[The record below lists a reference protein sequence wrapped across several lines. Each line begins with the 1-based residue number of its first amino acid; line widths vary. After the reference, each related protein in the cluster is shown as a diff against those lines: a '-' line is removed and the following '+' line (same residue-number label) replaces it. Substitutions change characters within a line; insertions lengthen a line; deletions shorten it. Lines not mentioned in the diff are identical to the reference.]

1 MSSFPL
7 RIHSPVIFI
16 VNLLALY
23 PDWRFIPLR
32 PSFKFRL
39 LLALCCGTL
48 LCSSAALAAS
58 APGLPSLPDAPAS
71 HLDQHS
77 AVTIR
82 NAPVQVLHQQAAIWT
97 SPARMTRRDL
107 LWLGPLAVATGV
119 GIATDHHTMS
129 SVVSRDPTFNQDNV
143 NVSNALIGGMIAA
156 PVAFYGWGH
165 FEGDTHARETGILG
179 AEALVDGVVV
189 EQGMKLVFWR
199 ERPALHN
206 ARGHFFEG
214 DAGVDGSFPS
224 SHAVLAWSSA
234 AVIAG
239 EYHNPWAQVGVYSAA
254 SAISLTRVL
263 GQQHFPT
270 DVLVGSSVG
279 WLIGHY
285 VYKHFH
291 RYNSPRL
298 R

>member
-1 MSSFPL
+1 MKTYPPRSHWRTPPLKSLL
-7 RIHSPVIFI
+7 RIRF
-16 VNLLALY
+16 LLAL
-23 PDWRFIPLR
+23 
-32 PSFKFRL
+32 S
-39 LLALCCGTL
+39 C
-48 LCSSAALAAS
+48 AALLSSSTVLAAT
-58 APGLPSLPDAPAS
+58 APALPALPEAPAS
-71 HLDQHS
+71 HLAQSS
-77 AVTIR
+77 AVTAR
-82 NAPVQVLHQQAAIWT
+82 NAPLQVLHQQAAIWT
-97 SPARMTRRDL
+97 SPARLTRRDL

-129 SVVSRDPTFNQDNV
+129 SVVSHDPTFNQDNV

-179 AEALVDGVVV
+179 AEALVDGVAV

-239 EYHNPWAQVGVYSAA
+239 EYHNPWAQAGVYSAA

-291 RYNSPRL
+291 RYNSLRL

>member
-1 MSSFPL
+1 VKTYPPRSHWRTPPLKSLL
-7 RIHSPVIFI
+7 RIRF
-16 VNLLALY
+16 LLAL
-23 PDWRFIPLR
+23 
-32 PSFKFRL
+32 S
-39 LLALCCGTL
+39 C
-48 LCSSAALAAS
+48 AALLSSSTVLAAT
-58 APGLPSLPDAPAS
+58 APALPALPEAPAS
-71 HLDQHS
+71 HLAQSS
-77 AVTIR
+77 AVTAR
-82 NAPVQVLHQQAAIWT
+82 NAPLQVLHQQAAIWT
-97 SPARMTRRDL
+97 SPARLTRRDL

-129 SVVSRDPTFNQDNV
+129 SVVSHDPTFNQDNV

-179 AEALVDGVVV
+179 AEALVDGVAV

-239 EYHNPWAQVGVYSAA
+239 EYHNPWAQAGVYSAA

-291 RYNSPRL
+291 RYNSLRL